1 MRPLGIFGGTFD
13 PVHYG
18 HLRTAFELLQALD
31 LEEVRFV
38 PAGQPPHRG
47 APACAAAHRL
57 AMVRAAVADQ
67 PGFTVDD
74 REVRS
79 AEPSW
84 TVTTLRAIRAESGD
98 LPLCLVIGMDAFH
111 GFTQWRDWREIPRLA
126 HLVIA
131 RRPGAEPPGEGVLR
145 ELLEHCGTSRAGDL
159 HAMPAGRILVHEG
172 TPLEIS
178 STALREMILAGRDPR
193 YLLPDAVRAYLRDT
207 GCYVPRPTR

>member
-31 LEEVRFV
+31 LGEVRFI

-47 APACAAAHRL
+47 APSCGARHRL
-57 AMVRAAVADQ
+57 AMVRAAIADQ

-79 AEPSW
+79 EEPSW
-84 TVTTLRAIRAESGD
+84 TVTTLRAIRAEAPER
-98 LPLCLVIGMDAFH
+98 PLCLIIGMDAFR
-111 GFTQWRDWREIPRLA
+111 GFTQWREWREIPTLA

-131 RRPGAEPPGEGVLR
+131 RRPGASDLGPGDLR
-145 ELLEHCGTSRAGDL
+145 GLLEERAAAGARDL
-159 HAMPAGRILVHEG
+159 HASPAGRILVHEG

-193 YLLPDAVRAYLRDT
+193 YLLPDPVRAYIRDT
-207 GCYVPRPTR
+207 GCYVPQPTR